1 MGSQVAQLIPILLL
15 VAVAVWFEARCLI
28 DLAHA
33 DRVRNLSREA
43 WALLMVITIPLG
55 GILYLMYGKER

>member
-1 MGSQVAQLIPILLL
+1 MGSQAAQLIPVL
-15 VAVAVWFEARCLI
+15 VFVVVAVWFEARCMI
-28 DLAHA
+28 DLARA